1 MVLYSTTVQYLVS
14 GNKGLS
20 FNNGTGV
27 RTDYRKNNGTVRTGC
42 DSELAT
48 DSPYLTTVVPFM
60 DFNEICGQIFVAT
73 RNCTHAYAYWYS
85 FDDG

>member
-14 GNKGLS
+14 GKGLS
-20 FNNGTGV
+20 FNNGTVV

-48 DSPYLTTVVPFM
+48 DSPYLTSS
-60 DFNEICGQIFVAT
+60 IYGLQ
-73 RNCTHAYAYWYS
+73 
-85 FDDG
+85 